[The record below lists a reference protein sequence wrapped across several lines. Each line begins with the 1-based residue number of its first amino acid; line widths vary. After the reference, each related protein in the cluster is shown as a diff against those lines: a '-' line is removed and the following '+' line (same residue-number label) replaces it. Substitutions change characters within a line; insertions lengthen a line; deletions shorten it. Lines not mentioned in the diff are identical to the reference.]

1 MTPGHSRAAFSRRR
15 VGVLVAALLA
25 AAVVGAL
32 LVFSPSASLSAGA
45 VRSISRALQ
54 AEGLAYGAVAPV
66 VGFVLNV
73 ALFVPGSFAA
83 AMLWRRVR
91 WWHWVLI
98 GFVVTAGI
106 ETVQGAFL
114 QGREAQVHDLVSNT
128 LGAALGSGAAVLWGR
143 HRGARPS
150 TRERPAAG
158 CSG

>member
-1 MTPGHSRAAFSRRR
+1 
-15 VGVLVAALLA
+15 VVALLA
-25 AAVVGAL
+25 AAVLGAL

-91 WWHWVLI
+91 WWQWVLI
-98 GFVVTAGI
+98 GLLVTAGI

-114 QGREAQVHDLVSNT
+114 EGREAQIHDLVSNT
-128 LGAALGSGAAVLWGR
+128 LGAALGSGVAVLWGQQ
-143 HRGARPS
+143 RGARPS
-150 TRERPAAG
+150 AGEPAAG
-158 CSG
+158 SSR

>member
-1 MTPGHSRAAFSRRR
+1 VTAGHSRTAFSRRR
-15 VGVLVAALLA
+15 VGVLVVTLLA
-25 AAVVGAL
+25 AALVGAL

-91 WWHWVLI
+91 WWQWVLI
-98 GFVVTAGI
+98 GLLVTAGI
-106 ETVQGAFL
+106 ETL
-114 QGREAQVHDLVSNT
+114 QGLFLRGRDAQLHDLVANT
-128 LGAALGSGAAVLWGR
+128 LGAALGSGAAFVLR
-143 HRGARPS
+143 RARDRS
-150 TRERPAAG
+150 PASSAR
-158 CSG
+158 